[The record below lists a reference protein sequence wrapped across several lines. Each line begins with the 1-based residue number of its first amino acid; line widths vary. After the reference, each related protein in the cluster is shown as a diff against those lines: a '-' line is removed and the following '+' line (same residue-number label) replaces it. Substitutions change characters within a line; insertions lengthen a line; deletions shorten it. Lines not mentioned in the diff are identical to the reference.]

1 MSSRL
6 SSGVTIA
13 VCGGI
18 LVIACSGTISDDVV
32 VGEISAP
39 PPSFVSPPDASVE
52 ASIRELTEYCP
63 SNKCPT
69 GFTTCPGS
77 KFLCDADLRS
87 DRNNCGAC
95 GVTCPGERGDER
107 YDCVEGQCVLR
118 CTERNFVA
126 DCDGIVDNGCE
137 TSLKTNE
144 NCGACGKTCAD
155 PETAPCLMDTGTPEC
170 GCPTPYTYCKPA
182 KARDQACFDVEF
194 SSAHCGGCGNVCDRA
209 GAPGSPPP
217 PPNAYYGCILGQ
229 CNWLKCEKGHADC
242 NGDLNKP
249 NSDGCEVS
257 LGTNENCTAC
267 DDNCPAK
274 KMVCGVDLGSGLA
287 LTPRCVCPP
296 GQTFCAMYA
305 VEPPWGV
312 CADFTSDPYN
322 CGGCG
327 RVCPEATERSRGS
340 CEYGVCKRECGA
352 RWADC
357 NGNVD
362 DDCEVDI
369 FSDPLNCGGCGVTC
383 DIAAGQACAGGR
395 CVVEPCSKE
404 EEEAR

>member
-13 VCGGI
+13 VSGGI
-18 LVIACSGTISDDVV
+18 LLIACSGTISDDVI
-32 VGEISAP
+32 VGEITAP
-39 PPSFVSPPDASVE
+39 PAFVAPPDASAE
-52 ASIRELTEYCP
+52 AAPRQLTEYCA

-118 CTERNFVA
+118 CTERNHVA

-170 GCPTPYTYCKPA
+170 GCPSPYTYCKPA
-182 KARDQACFDVEF
+182 KAGDRACFNVDF
-194 SSAHCGGCGNVCDRA
+194 NSSHCGGCGNVCDPA
-209 GAPGSPPP
+209 GAPGAPPP

-229 CNWLKCEKGHADC
+229 CGWLKCEEGHSDC
-242 NGDLNKP
+242 NGDLNEP
-249 NSDGCEVS
+249 NSDGCEVT
-257 LGTNENCTAC
+257 LGTDDNCTAC
-267 DDNCPAK
+267 DDNCPAR
-274 KMVCGVDLGSGLA
+274 KMICGVDLGSGLA
-287 LTPRCVCPP
+287 LVPRCICPP

-312 CADFTSDPYN
+312 CADFTSDPNN

-327 RVCPEATERSRGS
+327 RVCPEATDRSRGS

-369 FSDPLNCGGCGVTC
+369 SSDPLNCGGCGVAC
-383 DIAAGQACAGGR
+383 DAAAGQACAGGR
-395 CVVEPCSKE
+395 CVVEPCSTE
-404 EEEAR
+404 EEGAR